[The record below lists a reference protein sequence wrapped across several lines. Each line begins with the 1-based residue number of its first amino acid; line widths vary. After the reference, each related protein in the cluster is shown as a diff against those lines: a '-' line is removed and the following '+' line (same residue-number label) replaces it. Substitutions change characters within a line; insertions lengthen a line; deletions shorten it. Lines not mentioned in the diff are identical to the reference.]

1 MLEQAE
7 QLLQDYFGYSSFK
20 KGQKEIIESILTG
33 NNTLGIMPTGGG
45 KSICFQIPA
54 LCLSGVTLVISPLIS
69 LMKDQIDSLNALE
82 VEATFINS
90 SLSNLEIKER
100 MAKTCEG
107 QYDLLYIAPERLQSK
122 EFISQLQASDIS
134 LIAVDESHCISSW
147 GHDFRPSYRLIPK
160 LITSLSNQPVVTA
173 FTATATKEVRKDISE
188 LLRIEEE
195 SIYVTG
201 FDRPNLKFNLI
212 SGDNKKDF
220 IAEYVEVN
228 QDDAGIIY
236 AATRKEV
243 DQLTS
248 FLKQKGFSVGKYHA
262 GLGGQERREV
272 QEKFIFDELK
282 IIVATN
288 AFGMGIDKSN
298 VRYVIHHNLP
308 QTLEDYYQEAGR
320 AGRDGEPGEC
330 ILLFHP
336 ADIRLPKFF
345 IEKSNLTPQ
354 FKKRRYQQLH
364 KMIDYCYT
372 TKCLRGFILNYFD
385 NQQLIN
391 DCDNCSNCNEE
402 QELIDIT
409 TEAQKILSCVY
420 KTEQRFG
427 VTTVACVLK
436 GSKRQKI
443 LKLGFDQLST
453 YGLLK
458 ENTIK
463 EIKDLINFLIAE
475 GYISLTNS
483 KYPVTKLTAKAKPV
497 LAGREEVYYKVRK
510 KIKRITSQ
518 NSLFSILRE
527 FRMKLAKKEDLPPY
541 AIFHDSTL
549 KQMTEQKPITK
560 EAMLEIKGVGP
571 IKFQRYGKF
580 FLEKIKEFAVQE
592 TARQETATTT
602 DTPSHLVSYN
612 LLKTGKSLS
621 EIANLRELALTTV
634 QSHMVRSLQEG
645 FDLNLD
651 LFVSHKNRDLIK
663 NKIKEIGAERLKPLK
678 EALPEEISYFQI
690 KLILSAKEEYLEL

>member
-1 MLEQAE
+1 MLEEAE
-7 QLLQDYFGYSSFK
+7 QLLQEYFGYSSFR
-20 KGQKEIIESILTG
+20 KGQQEIIGNILAG

-45 KSICFQIPA
+45 KSICFQIPS
-54 LCLSGVTLVISPLIS
+54 LCLAGITLVISPLIS
-69 LMKDQIDSLNALE
+69 LMKDQIDSLNALGIA
-82 VEATFINS
+82 ATFINS

-122 EFISQLQASDIS
+122 EFIAQLQAADIS

-160 LITSLSNQPVVTA
+160 LISNLSNQSVVTA
-173 FTATATKEVRKDISE
+173 FTATATKEVRMDISD
-188 LLRIEEE
+188 LLGIEEE
-195 SIYVTG
+195 NIYVTG

-212 SGDNKKDF
+212 SGENKKDF
-220 IAEYVEVN
+220 IAEYVDIN

-243 DQLTS
+243 DQVTS

-262 GLGGQERREV
+262 GLSNQERRIV

-320 AGRDGEPGEC
+320 AGRDGEPSEC

-336 ADIRLPKFF
+336 ADMRLPKFF
-345 IEKSNLTPQ
+345 IEESNLTPQ
-354 FKKRRYQQLH
+354 LKERRYQKLQ

-372 TKCLRGFILNYFD
+372 SKCLRGFILNYFD
-385 NQQLIN
+385 NQQLIAG
-391 DCDNCSNCNEE
+391 CDNCSNCNEE
-402 QELIDIT
+402 QELVDIT
-409 TEAQKILSCVY
+409 TEAQQILSCVY
-420 KTEQRFG
+420 KTDQRFG
-427 VTTVACVLK
+427 ITTVACVLK

-453 YGLLK
+453 YGLLRK
-458 ENTIK
+458 HTIK

-475 GYISLTNS
+475 GYIRLTNS
-483 KYPVTKLTAKAKPV
+483 KFPVTKLTAKAKPV

-541 AIFHDSTL
+541 VIFHDSTL
-549 KQMTEQKPITK
+549 KEMAHQKPLTK

-571 IKFQRYGKF
+571 IKFQRYGKH
-580 FLEKIKEFAVQE
+580 FLEKIKKFALQE
-592 TARQETATTT
+592 TAKQEVATTT
-602 DTPSHLVSYN
+602 DNPSHLISYN
-612 LLKTGKSLS
+612 LLQEGKTLS
-621 EIANLRELALTTV
+621 EIANLRGLAVTTV
-634 QSHMVRSLQEG
+634 QNHLVRSLREG

-651 LFVSHKNRDLIK
+651 LFISQEKRGLIK
-663 NKIKEIGAERLKPLK
+663 SKIKEVGAERLKPLK

-690 KLILSAKEEYLEL
+690 KLVIFANNN